1 MKNIN
6 FEYII
11 ISLSLV
17 ILLISCDNDG
27 ALNIEE
33 EGVQKLSEE
42 VESSYNLV
50 SFKPSVYND
59 FFKQTAHSAG
69 ISSLKANSLS
79 EPSIVERI
87 EINDPN
93 NTKRFSINNN
103 ITNSLTKTTKMAI
116 DDAQDMFGKTISFKI
131 NTGIGL
137 SKNGASSS
145 KTEIEMYVPELVE
158 ITNPKIESEDELLP
172 ICYFKDFV
180 LEWNADPKNE
190 EGLVVIAEYFGNN
203 AIPENSTN

>member
-59 FFKQTAHSAG
+59 FFKQ
-69 ISSLKANSLS
+69 SSLKDNSLS
-79 EPSIVERI
+79 
-87 EINDPN
+87 
-93 NTKRFSINNN
+93 
-103 ITNSLTKTTKMAI
+103 
-116 DDAQDMFGKTISFKI
+116 
-131 NTGIGL
+131 
-137 SKNGASSS
+137 
-145 KTEIEMYVPELVE
+145 
-158 ITNPKIESEDELLP
+158 
-172 ICYFKDFV
+172 
-180 LEWNADPKNE
+180 
-190 EGLVVIAEYFGNN
+190 
-203 AIPENSTN
+203 